1 MRAAEMPSQ
10 KIEKREKENPDNID
24 KVPVET
30 GDFDRR
36 VKLGGK
42 SSARRV
48 GKSQIC
54 CKLLR
59 LSVFEFKL
67 RGF

>member
-1 MRAAEMPSQ
+1 MCAAEVSSQ

-24 KVPVET
+24 KVPIKT

-36 VKLGGK
+36 VKFGSK